1 MPGNL
6 WAKLE
11 RPEYV
16 GENRCLPCTI
26 VNVLIAVA
34 LSSALWVI
42 GVRVGAAALGTAA
55 GAGAFVLSLSAIYLR
70 GYLVPGTPVLTKRY
84 FPAWLLRP
92 FGKAPPTPGVTPDAG
107 ADAGPERTL
116 VAAGALGA
124 GAGSDLSLTDD
135 VREEWTRAIE
145 RIEGIDSGELSAAF
159 ATDGYVETHTIGDA
173 FRVHVDGPMVGKWP
187 SRAAFLADLGSVAV
201 LSDRIDGWDDR
212 PVEEKAWLLLRLR
225 RAIETC
231 PECDGATELGTETVQ
246 GCCSTVEAT
255 TVSCVDCGARLYV
268 ETCPECGDTTEL
280 GTEPVDPSGDAPTI
294 ATTSCV
300 DCGERVFAIPSSLSP
315 P

>member
-159 ATDGYVETHTIGDA
+159 ATDGYVETAQMLAELRDQGKIENLGATNFDVPHLEEMMDA
-173 FRVHVDGPMVGKWP
+173 GVPLDPGHGAHRLPVGG
-187 SRAAFLADLGSVAV
+187 AAFVRKP
-201 LSDRIDGWDDR
+201 LSDLEDG
-212 PVEEKAWLLLRLR
+212 VTSKA
-225 RAIETC
+225 
-231 PECDGATELGTETVQ
+231 
-246 GCCSTVEAT
+246 
-255 TVSCVDCGARLYV
+255 AR
-268 ETCPECGDTTEL
+268 
-280 GTEPVDPSGDAPTI
+280 
-294 ATTSCV
+294 
-300 DCGERVFAIPSSLSP
+300 
-315 P
+315 